1 MSFGLFLPIFKPFD
15 FKYSIIFSNFFFSM
29 IKKSSMVPCTHY
41 TLPHAKGEPQ
51 IGGRESDPFYSLELM
66 RDKHL
71 AKAIV
76 PNCNCDTIP

>member
-1 MSFGLFLPIFKPFD
+1 
-15 FKYSIIFSNFFFSM
+15 M